1 MFEFTSKAK
10 TFAIALFAVG
20 LIGVIAGFVTNGSV
34 DHEDHSSHDMHATHE
49 GHDTPAEEA
58 HDKGHDAHSEEGHH
72 GEVHADDH
80 HAEAAGGHAASHDD
94 HGNHHGLDA
103 ETIAHQKA
111 NRPWSALFLN
121 AFFWFSIGL
130 GALFF
135 LSIQYAASAGWT
147 AGLLRIFE
155 AVALWLI
162 IPGLV
167 IVAIFILGGY
177 GHMHHMYHW
186 MAEGI
191 ADPASPNYDSIIA
204 GKVGYL
210 NVPFFLVRALI
221 YLGGWYFAARYIRK
235 NTLAEDTNGGDMYY
249 RKNFKASAIFLVF
262 FAVTSS
268 MMAWDWIMSIDAHW
282 FSTLFGWYTFAGLFV
297 SALTALN
304 LIIVYLKNKGYMEW
318 INENH
323 LHDMGKFMFAFSVFW
338 TYLWF
343 SQFMLI
349 WYSDIP
355 EEVTYYMQR
364 FGEYKLPFF
373 IMVALNFI
381 FPVLLIMSRDAKRNY
396 PIIMFTG
403 IIVLLGHWL
412 DHFVMIM
419 PGTVGNYW
427 GFGLVEVFGF
437 IMFMGLFIYVV
448 FTNLS
453 KAPLHQKNHPMSVES
468 EHFTL

>member
-10 TFAIALFAVG
+10 TFAIALFAIG
-20 LIGVIAGFVTNGSV
+20 LIGVIAGFVTNGS
-34 DHEDHSSHDMHATHE
+34 EDHGDHASHDTHAMAE
-49 GHDTPAEEA
+49 GHDSHDAHAEEA
-58 HDKGHDAHSEEGHH
+58 GHDAHATH
-72 GEVHADDH
+72 GEEAH
-80 HAEAAGGHAASHDD
+80 HDGGHGEAHGASHGGG
-94 HGNHHGLDA
+94 HGEGHHGLDA

-130 GALFF
+130 GSLFF
-135 LSIQYAASAGWT
+135 LAIQYAASAGWT

-167 IVAIFILGGY
+167 IVVIFILGGY

-191 ADPASPNYDSIIA
+191 TDPNSANYDKIIA
-204 GKVGYL
+204 GKAGYL
-210 NVPFFLVRALI
+210 NVPFFLIRALV
-221 YLGGWYFAARYIRK
+221 YLAGWYFAARYIRK
-235 NTLAEDTNGGDMYY
+235 NSMAEDVNGGEIYY

-323 LHDMGKFMFAFSVFW
+323 MHDMGKFMFAFSVFW

-373 IMVALNFI
+373 FMVALNFV

-403 IIVLLGHWL
+403 IIVLVGHWL

-419 PGTVGNYW
+419 PGTVGNFW

-448 FTNLS
+448 FNNLS
-453 KAPLHQKNHPMSVES
+453 KAPLHQKNHPMAVES